1 MRMAF
6 RVLVS
11 DPLAKDAVAAMV
23 AAGIDV
29 VEKTSLTPDE
39 LITEIASYDAI
50 MVRSATKLRAP
61 VLDAATSLK
70 LIVRA
75 GVGLDNIDVAHARS
89 RGIEVRNTPAASSNS
104 VAELALGHMLSL
116 ARHIGRGTVSMRAG
130 RWEKKALGG
139 VELRGK
145 LLGIVGIGRIGRL
158 LAEKAAALGMRVI
171 AHDKFIESSPLPETV
186 EMVSLERL
194 LETADFVSLHVPYD
208 PATGPT
214 IGTAELERMRP
225 GAYLVNCARGGV
237 VDEEAVA
244 EALSSGRLAG
254 AALDVFLSEPPD
266 AALPLLAQENVSL
279 TPHIG
284 ASTTEAQQRVGSEA
298 AAIVIA
304 FQKTR

>member
-214 IGTAELERMRP
+214 IGAAELERMRP